1 LIRTAFDWLPLVG
14 AGKMSDAR
22 GVCVT
27 DSRVFVGDTV
37 SRVFISE
44 TVSRVFVGDAT
55 LEGTLRRLA
64 VLANQAMPGSDMVS
78 VTTLVAGRPT
88 TAGFTDDLASQ
99 VDDPQCQ
106 SGVGP
111 CLDAVRCQ
119 TVMRVDSTENDQRW
133 PTFSR
138 AAAARG
144 ILSSL
149 SFPLVVHHQGIG
161 AMNCYSRTAA
171 FSADDERTG
180 SAFATAAAIALAY
193 WHARHQGERLGLAL
207 QPPATIKQAKA
218 ILKALQRFGPT
229 IPARTGKG
237 RANRS
242 TRGFVA
248 EILPVHDN

>member
-1 LIRTAFDWLPLVG
+1 
-14 AGKMSDAR
+14 MSDTPS
-22 GVCVT
+22 VCIG

-37 SRVFISE
+37 SRVFLSE
-44 TVSRVFVGDAT
+44 TVALVFAGDAT

-64 VLANQAMPGSDMVS
+64 VLANQAMSGSDLVS
-78 VTTLVAGRPT
+78 VTTLVAGRPS

-99 VDDPQCQ
+99 VDDLQCQ

-111 CLDAVRCQ
+111 CLDAVRRQ
-119 TVMRVDSTENDQRW
+119 TVIRVDSTEKDQRW
-133 PTFSR
+133 PAFSR
-138 AAAARG
+138 DAAARG

-149 SFPLVVHHQGIG
+149 SFPLVVHHLGIG
-161 AMNCYSRTAA
+161 ALNCYSRTAA

-180 SAFATAAAIALAY
+180 SAFATAGGIALAY

-218 ILKALQRFGPT
+218 ILKALQRCGPT

-237 RANRS
+237 RAHRS

>member
-1 LIRTAFDWLPLVG
+1 
-14 AGKMSDAR
+14 MSDAPS
-22 GVCVT
+22 VCVT

-44 TVSRVFVGDAT
+44 TVSAVFVGDAT

-64 VLANQAMPGSDMVS
+64 VLANQAMSGSDMVS
-78 VTTLVAGRPT
+78 VTTLVAGRRRT
-88 TAGFTDDLASQ
+88 VGFTDDLASQ
-99 VDDPQCQ
+99 VDDLQCQ

-111 CLDAVRCQ
+111 CLDAVRRQ
-119 TVMRVDSTENDQRW
+119 TVIRVDSTENDQRW
-133 PTFSR
+133 PAFRR

-161 AMNCYSRTAA
+161 ALNCYSRTAA

-193 WHARHQGERLGLAL
+193 WDARHQGERLGLAL
-207 QPPATIKQAKA
+207 QPPATIEQAKA
-218 ILKALQRFGPT
+218 ILTALQRCGPT
-229 IPARTGKG
+229 IPARTGEG
-237 RANRS
+237 RAHRS
-242 TRGFVA
+242 TGGFVA
-248 EILPVHDN
+248 EVLPVHDN